1 VTQPR
6 GVTIRRS
13 LRVRLTAAFLLFAGA
28 AIAAAAVAAL
38 LLVEQATLGRL
49 DAQMAEEAATLA
61 ALVDLPSERLLD
73 TVREIGGESDM
84 GPGKFVAV
92 LDQHGAPLA
101 ASRKVPA
108 SVAERRPLHLDGAR
122 ISTVRDQH
130 ATFRVAWAP
139 TRPGGSVVVGSP
151 ATREFRLVQHTRWV
165 ISLLAAGLLAM
176 LGGAAWGI
184 SGRATQELARLAEE
198 VATIE
203 AGSLERR
210 LSVRRTDE
218 VDRLVS
224 VLNRVLERLERSV
237 GQLRRFTADAA
248 HELRTPISAMR
259 ARLEVALMRD
269 EGDVPR
275 DVVVDVLEQT
285 ERLGRL
291 AEDLLMLARVE
302 GGALQSTVM
311 DATVNLSTL
320 VEEVATAL
328 VPIAEEQ
335 SRPFRW
341 QAAPDLV
348 VRGSE
353 PLLKR
358 VLINLVDN
366 AFRHTPSS
374 AGVQLS
380 ARREGPL
387 AVIEVRDH
395 GPGIDPAMKAH
406 LFERFRHGAH
416 GGSGLGL
423 ALVREIVDRHRG
435 TVTVEGR
442 DGRGTSARVT
452 LALASLATV
461 PTASP
466 P

>member
-1 VTQPR
+1 MTQPR

-13 LRVRLTAAFLLFAGA
+13 LRVRLTAAFLVFAGA
-28 AIAAAAVAAL
+28 AIAAAAVAAV

-49 DAQMAEEAATLA
+49 DTLMAEEASTVANLI
-61 ALVDLPSERLLD
+61 DLPSERLRA
-73 TVREIGGESDM
+73 TVHQIGSESDM

-92 LDQHGAPLA
+92 LGKNGTPIA
-101 ASRKVPA
+101 ASRRVPA
-108 SVAERRPLHLDGAR
+108 SVASRRPQNLDTAR
-122 ISTVRDQH
+122 SLTVRERH

-139 TRPGGSVVVGSP
+139 TRAGGSVVIGSR
-151 ATREFRLVQHTRWV
+151 ASREVRLVQHARWV
-165 ISLLAAGLLAM
+165 IGLLAAGLLAM

-184 SGRATQELARLAEE
+184 SGRATQELARLAAE

-218 VDRLVS
+218 VDRLVT

-259 ARLEVALMRD
+259 ARLEVALMRETD
-269 EGDVPR
+269 AVPR

-302 GGALQSTVM
+302 GGAVKSTVM
-311 DATVNLSTL
+311 DEPVNLSTL

-341 QAAPDLV
+341 QASPDLI

-353 PLLKR
+353 LLLKR

-366 AFRHTPSS
+366 AFRHTPNS
-374 AGVQLS
+374 AGVELG
-380 ARREGPL
+380 ARREGTL
-387 AVIEVRDH
+387 AVVEVRDQ
-395 GPGIDPAMKAH
+395 GPGVDPA
-406 LFERFRHGAH
+406 LRPYIFERFRHGAQ

-435 TVTVEGR
+435 TVTVEGLN
-442 DGRGTSARVT
+442 GRGTTARVT
-452 LALASLATV
+452 LALASPAV
-461 PTASP
+461 PTASRP
-466 P
+466 